1 MGTQIGIT
9 RWMLVPDLCDRLSY
23 EEKPRIGL
31 EALVDL
37 RRLVDSQCVDGWRLC
52 RICNQEVKMQKQQE
66 GSHRVAAEAAVR
78 RRGDFGPNYRS
89 RPGELPR
96 TLASTDEMRPRGRRQ
111 EFQ

>member
-1 MGTQIGIT
+1 
-9 RWMLVPDLCDRLSY
+9 MLVPDLCDRLSY

-37 RRLVDSQCVDGWRLC
+37 RRLVDSQCVTDGGC
-52 RICNQEVKMQKQQE
+52 AESASGGQDAEQQE
-66 GSHRVAAEAAVR
+66 GSHRGAAEAAVR
-78 RRGDFGPNYRS
+78 RRGDLGRTTGAD
-89 RPGELPR
+89 PGELPR